1 MHYTE
6 RTLSYHFKKLV
17 QLIRT
22 FVLKFL
28 FNLCVKV
35 VKYSIENFFLK
46 VIRAHELGSEPE
58 ISHILA
64 LFLILMLLKSTVVS
78 FTIKS
83 PSLRGITAI
92 IKTLASPR

>member
-1 MHYTE
+1 MYNTE
-6 RTLSYHFKKLV
+6 STFSNHFKKLV

-22 FVLKFL
+22 LILKFL
-28 FNLCVKV
+28 FNLRVKV
-35 VKYSIENFFLK
+35 VKYTIKNFFLK
-46 VIRAHELGSEPE
+46 VVGAHELGSEPE

-64 LFLILMLLKSTVVS
+64 LFLILMLLKPAVVG
-78 FTIKS
+78 FAIEP